1 MLLVLVL
8 LAGGSYGLYAYLTP
22 PPLPDGLLYGN
33 GHIEGTE
40 IRVSSEVTGRVTAAG
55 IARSSDLAVIASS
68 LSYWM
73 FTLSKVE
80 VFSAVLLCAVT
91 DRPACAPLAMVTL
104 IVPTG
109 VQVTPSADVDP
120 VNVLPDRASRTQ

>member
-1 MLLVLVL
+1 MAPSSGP
-8 LAGGSYGLYAYLTP
+8 AGA
-22 PPLPDGLLYGN
+22 
-33 GHIEGTE
+33 
-40 IRVSSEVTGRVTAAG
+40 AAG
-55 IARSSDLAVIASS
+55 MI
-68 LSYWM
+68 
-73 FTLSKVE
+73 TLSNVE
-80 VFSAVLLCAVT
+80 LFNVVSLCAVT